1 MKPIISSLP
10 TMNIDNK
17 TIFLRADLNVPLSKG
32 TIVNDFKLQ
41 ASRPTLDFLLQK
53 NTKIVLATHLGRP
66 KNQEKEFSTKNLIA
80 WFEQH
85 GYTVTFAKDPHEAAQ
100 KVQNLKNGFVLLENL
115 RFFPGEKERS
125 QAFAKKLKECGQ
137 IYVND
142 AFGTLHRND
151 TSITVLPE
159 FYEKKDKT
167 IGFLIEK
174 ELEHLQKLISKPEKP
189 YVVILGGGKVATKL
203 PFIKAMLYKA
213 DKILLCPA
221 LVFTLLKALGKPVG
235 KSLVDPAQF
244 EAMRELWQLPTAREI
259 IQLPTDYQIALDS
272 PKGTISFTADDE
284 IPEHALGTAIG
295 PETIIEF
302 GSIIKDAKT
311 IFFNAAMGFANRPET
326 TQATKHLLQ
335 AIAESEA
342 YTVVGGG
349 DSVSAAFAA
358 GIAEKINFLS
368 TGGGA
373 TLAYL
378 SGEKLP
384 GLSIL
389 CD

>member
-1 MKPIISSLP
+1 MALE
-10 TMNIDNK
+10 NK
-17 TIFLRADLNVPLSKG
+17 TVFLRADLNVPLSKR

-53 NTKIVLATHLGRP
+53 RAKIVLATHLGRP
-66 KNQEKEFSTKNLIA
+66 KNAEDELSTKNLTN
-80 WFEQH
+80 WFKQH
-85 GYTVTFAKDPHEAAQ
+85 GYIVTFAKNPQEAAQ
-100 KVQNLKNGFVLLENL
+100 KVHRLKKGFILLENL
-115 RFFPGEKERS
+115 RFFPGEKDQSSE
-125 QAFAKKLKECGQ
+125 FAKELKECGE

-151 TSITVLPE
+151 TSITSLPE
-159 FYEKKDKT
+159 LYEKKDKT
-167 IGFLIEK
+167 IGFLVEK
-174 ELEHLQKLISKPEKP
+174 EIKHLQTLTNKPEKP
-189 YVVILGGGKVATKL
+189 YVVILGGGKVSTKL
-203 PFIKAMLYKA
+203 PFIKAMLHKA

-244 EAMRELWQLPTAREI
+244 EAMKELWQLSNSSQI
-259 IQLPTDYQIALDS
+259 IQLPTDYQIALNS
-272 PKGTISFTADDE
+272 PEGNISLTADDE
-284 IPEHALGTAIG
+284 IPDNALGTAIG
-295 PETIIEF
+295 PK
-302 GSIIKDAKT
+302 SIINFGEIIKQAKT

-326 TQATKHLLQ
+326 TQATNLLLQ
-335 AIAESEA
+335 TLAKSDA

-358 GIAEKINFLS
+358 GVAGNINFLS

-384 GLSIL
+384 GLIAIG
-389 CD
+389 D